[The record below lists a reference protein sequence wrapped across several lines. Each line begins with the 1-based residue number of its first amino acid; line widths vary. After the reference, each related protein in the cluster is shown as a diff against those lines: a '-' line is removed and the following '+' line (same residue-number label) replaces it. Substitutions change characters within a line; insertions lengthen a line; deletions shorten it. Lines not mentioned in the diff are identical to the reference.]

1 MTSDVK
7 WMLYNNVE
15 SKRSRGKRNEPPPT
29 ITKANLHPKKMMV
42 MYMIGLE
49 GSPLLSA
56 SSGKPNNSNKY
67 FSQLDQLKEVLK
79 KGSRVSQRKTHNL
92 PSG

>member
-1 MTSDVK
+1 
-7 WMLYNNVE
+7 
-15 SKRSRGKRNEPPPT
+15 
-29 ITKANLHPKKMMV
+29 

-79 KGSRVSQRKTHNL
+79 KGSRVSERKTLNL